1 MAFTGPARATS
12 RHTHTRSQS
21 EALLA
26 CMLRGRDRRRSLVTR
41 DSSEVLENRALLTHV
56 DVLFAPGTAQSV
68 IDEHLA
74 HDHAHESGE
83 DHEDESG
90 EDHAGESGIAEFNAD
105 DRWGNTATNTGGGL
119 GQGDPT
125 TLTWSIADDGTH
137 IPGFNGEDAAPS
149 NLIAFLAGIYGS
161 NSPGDG
167 DLTNEPWFDEIQRG
181 LDRWSAVSGLNYV
194 YEPNDD
200 GADFSGSS
208 TAAPGIAG
216 VRGDV
221 RIGGHNIDGNFGVLA
236 YNFFP
241 DNGEMVIDTGDS
253 FYGNTSNDSIRL
265 RNVIAHEAGHGFGLS
280 HVVSNN
286 AQFLMEPSLNSSFDG
301 PQLDDILGAQR
312 LYGDAFEFENGN
324 ESVATATG
332 LGSIA
337 DGATVTIGADAGD
350 TFVAATDTGFV
361 SIDDNSDTDVYSF
374 SVEAN
379 ASVSVSVDP
388 VGPTYSQGRQNGS
401 QSPFNAG
408 SQSDL
413 TVEILSGTG
422 TVLATANANGI
433 GDTETIS
440 SFDLGTAAGNFHIRI
455 TGAQNA
461 IQLYQLDVSVSVDA
475 PSSSVS
481 IAAANATQA
490 EGDSGATAFTFDVT
504 RTGDL
509 GTTGTVAWVAAG
521 SGTNA
526 ANAGDFGGS
535 LPSGTLT
542 FDPGVGTQQ
551 ITIDVAGDVIVEN
564 NEGFTVTLSSPS
576 TGVTIGTASASGTI
590 ENDDTS
596 ISIAADN
603 ATQAEGDAG
612 STAFTF
618 TVTRTGDT
626 SGAGSVSYSVTG
638 NGATADDFAGG
649 VFPTGTV
656 NFTAGQ
662 TSQTVTIDV
671 AGDLDVED
679 DEDFTVT
686 LSNPTDGAT
695 LGSASA
701 SGTIT
706 NDDTDLSV
714 AATNASQSEGDS
726 GSTAFTFTV
735 TRTGSTAG
743 PQTVGYAVTGSGTNA
758 ADSGDFTGGVLPT
771 GTLTFADGDE
781 SATITINVSDD
792 SDVEPDEGFTV
803 TLANP
808 SGNAEIST
816 ATADGT
822 ILNDDVNIDITLVV
836 NQASG
841 LEGDSGSTA
850 FTFQVTRSGFTGL
863 ETTVD
868 FDVLASA
875 SGANA
880 ADFTG
885 GVLPSGT
892 VTFGVGDTDE
902 TITINVSGDT
912 LAEADEAFTVGL
924 SNANNGEIVTGTATS
939 TITND
944 DSNLSISALDASQTE
959 GNAGESTVFR
969 FLVTRTGD
977 TSGTATAS
985 FAVSGDADADDFGGD
1000 LPGGTVSFAVGQ
1012 TTQQIEITVAGDD
1025 DIEPDETFTVTL
1037 SSAVRATI
1045 TADSASSTI
1054 TNDDQEDSGV
1064 FLDGGVLTV
1073 IGTGDN
1079 DYVSLYGQGRNIS
1092 VFTYNFSTD
1101 LYTYDVFGKSD
1112 VDSISVDVVAGHDQ
1126 VYLDGSI
1133 YRGST
1138 IELGDGNDVASG
1150 GRRSDVING
1159 GNGNDVINGNNGSD
1173 VIHGGAG
1180 NDYIRGGNGRDILRG
1195 GNGNNWIYG
1204 DNGHD
1209 VLVGGDDFDYLHGG
1223 RGRDIQI
1230 GGGGGDW
1237 LVGSNG
1243 DDILIGGS
1251 TIYDDDDAALTALL
1265 TEWTTRTSYNNR
1277 INTIRSGTGSLN
1289 GIRLEAGTTVHD
1301 DGATDVMIGNRGR
1314 DWYFG
1319 DTSGSDSDLIF
1330 RSFNELVDALP

>member
-1 MAFTGPARATS
+1 MV
-12 RHTHTRSQS
+12 
-21 EALLA
+21 
-26 CMLRGRDRRRSLVTR
+26 RGRDRRRSQAAR
-41 DSSEVLENRALLTHV
+41 NASELLENRALLTHV
-56 DVLFAPGTAQSV
+56 GAIDVLFAPGTAQSV
-68 IDEHLA
+68 IDA
-74 HDHAHESGE
+74 HVANEAQAGASGF
-83 DHEDESG
+83 
-90 EDHAGESGIAEFNAD
+90 AEFNAD
-105 DRWGNTATNTGGGL
+105 DRWGSTAMNTGGGL

-125 TLTWSIADDGTH
+125 TLTWSIADDGTN
-137 IPGFNGEDAAPS
+137 IPGFNGEADAPS

-161 NSPGDG
+161 NSPGDD
-167 DLTNEPWFDEIQRG
+167 DLTNEPWFDEIQRS

-200 GADFSGSS
+200 GADFSSS
-208 TAAPGIAG
+208 SNAAPGVTG

-280 HVVSNN
+280 HVISNN
-286 AQFLMEPSLNSSFDG
+286 SQFLMEPSLNSNFDG

-312 LYGDAFEFENGN
+312 NYGDAFEFESGN
-324 ESVATATG
+324 ETTGTATG

-350 TFVAATDTGFV
+350 TIAAATDTGFV

-374 SVEAN
+374 SVVAN

-388 VGPTYSQGRQNGS
+388 VGPTYSQGRQGGS
-401 QSPFNAG
+401 ESSFDAG

-422 TVLATANANGI
+422 TVLATANANGL
-433 GDTETIS
+433 GGTETIS
-440 SFDLGTAAGNFHIRI
+440 SFNLGTAAGNFHIRI
-455 TGAQNA
+455 TGAQDA

-475 PSSSVS
+475 AASSVS
-481 IAAANATQA
+481 IAAANAIQA
-490 EGDSGATAFTFDVT
+490 EGDSGTTAFTFDVT

-509 GTTGTVAWVAAG
+509 GTTGTVAWAVAG
-521 SGTNA
+521 SGANA

-535 LPSGTLT
+535 LPSGTVT

-564 NEGFTVTLSSPS
+564 DEGFTVTLSSPS
-576 TGVTIGTASASGTI
+576 TGVTIETASASGTI
-590 ENDDTS
+590 ENDDSS
-596 ISIAADN
+596 ISIAAND
-603 ATQAEGDAG
+603 ATKSEGDAG
-612 STAFTF
+612 STAFTY
-618 TVTRTGDT
+618 TVTRSGDT
-626 SGAGSVSYSVTG
+626 SGSGSVSYSVTG
-638 NGATADDFAGG
+638 NGATADDFSGG
-649 VFPTGTV
+649 VFATGTV
-656 NFTAGQ
+656 DFTAGQ
-662 TSQTVTIDV
+662 TSRTVTIDV
-671 AGDLDVED
+671 AGDLDVEG

-686 LSNPTDGAT
+686 LSSPTDGAT
-695 LGSASA
+695 LAAASA
-701 SGTIT
+701 SGTIE
-706 NDDTDLSV
+706 NDDTDLSI

-735 TRTGSTAG
+735 TRDGSTAG
-743 PQTVGYAVTGSGTNA
+743 AQTVDYAVTGSGANGA
-758 ADSGDFTGGVLPT
+758 NSADFTGGVLPT
-771 GTLTFADGDE
+771 GTVTFADGDA
-781 SATITINVSDD
+781 SATITINVSGD

-808 SGNAEIST
+808 SGNAEIIS

-822 ILNDDVNIDITLVV
+822 ILNDDVNIDISLVA

-850 FTFQVTRSGFTGL
+850 FTFQVTRSGFTGV

-868 FDVLASA
+868 FAVLASA
-875 SGANA
+875 TGANA

-892 VTFGVGDTDE
+892 VSFGVGDTDE
-902 TITINVSGDT
+902 IITINVSGDT
-912 LAEADEAFTVGL
+912 LAEADEAFTVSL

-944 DSNLSISALDASQTE
+944 DSNLSITALDASQAE
-959 GNAGESTVFR
+959 GDAGESTVFR
-969 FLVTRTGD
+969 FLVTRSGD

-985 FAVSGDADADDFGGD
+985 FAVSGDADAADFGGA
-1000 LPGGTVSFAVGQ
+1000 LPSGTVSFAAGE
-1012 TTQQIEITVAGDD
+1012 TTQQIDITVAGDD
-1025 DIEPDETFTVTL
+1025 AIEPDETFIVTL
-1037 SSAVRATI
+1037 SGAVGATI
-1045 TADSASSTI
+1045 VTGSASSTI
-1054 TNDDQEDSGV
+1054 ANDDQEDSGV

-1079 DYVSLYGQGRNIS
+1079 DYVSLYGRGRNIS
-1092 VFTYNFSTD
+1092 VFTYNFATRG
-1101 LYTYDVFGKSD
+1101 YTFDVFRKSD
-1112 VDSISVDVVAGHDQ
+1112 VVSISVDVGAGNDQ
-1126 VYLDGSI
+1126 VYLGGSI
-1133 YRGST
+1133 YRDSV
-1138 IELGDGNDVASG
+1138 IELGDGNDRASG

-1159 GNGNDVINGNNGSD
+1159 GNGNDVIYGNNGND
-1173 VIHGGAG
+1173 VIDGGAG
-1180 NDYIRGGNGRDILRG
+1180 NDYIRGGNHNDILRG
-1195 GNGNNWIYG
+1195 GSGNNWIYG

-1209 VLVGGDDFDYLHGG
+1209 ILVGGDDFDYLNGG
-1223 RGRDIQI
+1223 SGRDIQI
-1230 GGGGGDW
+1230 GGGGQDW
-1237 LVGSNG
+1237 LVGSHG

-1251 TIYDDDDAALTALL
+1251 TIYDNDDAALTALR
-1265 TEWTTRTSYNNR
+1265 TVWTSRTRYNNR
-1277 INTIRSGTGSLN
+1277 VNAIRSGSGSLN
-1289 GIRLEAGTTVHD
+1289 GIKLEAGTTVHD
-1301 DGATDVMIGNRGR
+1301 DGIRDVLIGNRGR

-1319 DTSGSDSDLIF
+1319 DTSGSDRDWIF